1 MIILCHIVLNY
12 KSPALQLGELCALIF
27 LIAGGGVLSLFVPIA
42 WAGDDNGDDNSQW
55 SKNEWDKDSLSKNER
70 DIIYGTGLIFGTNHA
85 DFIIADT
92 PAIAGDVIFAKDGD
106 DEIQSGPWGDQVYGE
121 DGEDTIQTG
130 FGVDQLFGGNGND
143 NLIAG
148 EDDDYLLGG
157 SGDDHLWA
165 WFGDDALRGG
175 NGADFFDC
183 GEGID
188 EIKDFSVAQGDIRL
202 ANCEI
207 VNTED

>member
-1 MIILCHIVLNY
+1 VVIF

-27 LIAGGGVLSLFVPIA
+27 LISGGGVLSPFVTIA
-42 WAGDDNGDDNSQW
+42 WAGDDNDDDNGQW
-55 SKNEWDKDSLSKNER
+55 SENEWDKDSLDD

-85 DFIIADT
+85 DFIISTDDIT
-92 PAIAGDVIFAKDGD
+92 IFTGDVIFAKDGD
-106 DEIQSGPWGDQVYGE
+106 DEIQSGDNGDQAYGE

-130 FGVDQLFGGNGND
+130 FGNDQAFGGNGND
-143 NLIAG
+143 NLIGG
-148 EDDDYLLGG
+148 EDDDYLLGE
-157 SGDDHLWA
+157 SGDDHLWG
-165 WFGDDALRGG
+165 WIGDDSFRGG

-202 ANCEI
+202 SNCEI
-207 VNTED
+207 VNTKD